1 MASWNLY
8 ISHRWLDVNPQE
20 GLIRILNHERIA
32 NLGEASDLHVHVH
45 VLVYVCFF
53 FKSGCSS
60 GTNLSSL
67 GLPAAA
73 GTTNDNPPQGL
84 VASIYDV
91 ELNL

>member
-1 MASWNLY
+1 M
-8 ISHRWLDVNPQE
+8 
-20 GLIRILNHERIA
+20 IRILNHERIA

-45 VLVYVCFF
+45 YMCMYVCFF
-53 FKSGCSS
+53 FFFKSFCSS

-73 GTTNDNPPQGL
+73 GTTDDNPPKGL

-91 ELNL
+91 ELNP

>member
-45 VLVYVCFF
+45 VYVYVCVFF
-53 FKSGCSS
+53 F
-60 GTNLSSL
+60 
-67 GLPAAA
+67 
-73 GTTNDNPPQGL
+73 
-84 VASIYDV
+84 
-91 ELNL
+91 